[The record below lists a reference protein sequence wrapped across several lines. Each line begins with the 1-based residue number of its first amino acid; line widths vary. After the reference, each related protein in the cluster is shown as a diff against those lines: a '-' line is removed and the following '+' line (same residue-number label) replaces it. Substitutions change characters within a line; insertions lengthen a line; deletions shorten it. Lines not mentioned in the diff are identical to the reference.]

1 MRFQY
6 SVKTSGQAVPPASP
20 SMVRTA
26 ELPVKRLLT
35 RQHDLAVRG
44 AIASAVLLA
53 STGCAMLDP
62 GIASAWKIEPVLS
75 VKHTIHSSQA
85 YYTMGR
91 YYDGSQAW
99 GKSIDAYRKAI
110 AADAQN
116 IEAYNALGVALAQ
129 SGRYADAE
137 TTLRQA
143 IAIDPARTHMRS
155 NLGYVLLL
163 AGKPSEAMTEL
174 KAVVKQNP
182 GDAMALA
189 NLREAMARADAAQH
203 GNAAAGETAAI
214 KEEAVTFGEFVQGGS
229 GRPQGVCRCRRRCRC
244 VSFSG
249 SVPTPILAAEVRA
262 PLTAPLSVPMPLQLA
277 TVPGSQTVGA
287 GVPPVPESVGTVPSR
302 PHLPDRPTAAA
313 PKEHVAVVDI
323 AVAARPQSQSVPI
336 PVRAEDLGAKRQAS
350 RLEVSNGNGV
360 AGMARLV
367 GRWLATQG
375 LDNVRLTNQ
384 RPFAQQTT
392 LIQYRSGH
400 EEEARRV
407 ARSLPAGAK
416 ALLGPTQGLRSD
428 VRVVLG
434 RDWIQTAICLEHN
447 TCQPMV
453 DSVAMRLA
461 SEPRVSRRASA

>member
-1 MRFQY
+1 MRFQC
-6 SVKTSGQAVPPASP
+6 SVKTRGQVVPPASP

-26 ELPVKRLLT
+26 ALPVKRLLT
-35 RQHDLAVRG
+35 RQHELAVRG

-53 STGCAMLDP
+53 STGCAMPGP
-62 GIASAWKIEPVLS
+62 GIASAWDIEPVLS

-163 AGKPSEAMTEL
+163 AGKPSEAVTEL
-174 KAVVKQNP
+174 KAVVKQNG
-182 GDAMALA
+182 GDATALA

-203 GNAAAGETAAI
+203 GNAADGETAAS
-214 KEEAVTFGEFVQGGS
+214 KEEAVTSANSSKASAVAPRVS
-229 GRPQGVCRCRRRCRC
+229 VDVDVDVDGVA
-244 VSFSG
+244 FSG
-249 SVPTPILAAEVRA
+249 SVPTPIPAAEVRA
-262 PLTAPLSVPMPLQLA
+262 PLTASVTVPMPLQLA
-277 TVPGSQTVGA
+277 TAPGSQTVGA

-302 PHLPDRPTAAA
+302 PDRPTAAA
-313 PKEHVAVVDI
+313 PKEHVAIVDI
-323 AVAARPQSQSVPI
+323 AVAARPQAQSVPVA
-336 PVRAEDLGAKRQAS
+336 VRAEDLGAKRQAS
-350 RLEVSNGNGV
+350 RLEVTNGNGV

-416 ALLGPTQGLRSD
+416 ALAGPTQGLRSD

-453 DSVAMRLA
+453 DSVAIAHRQ
-461 SEPRVSRRASA
+461 

>member
-1 MRFQY
+1 VRFQY
-6 SVKTSGQAVPPASP
+6 SVKTRGQVVPPASP
-20 SMVRTA
+20 SVRTVA
-26 ELPVKRLLT
+26 LPVKRLLT
-35 RQHDLAVRG
+35 RRHELAVRG

-53 STGCAMLDP
+53 STGCAMPGP
-62 GIASAWKIEPVLS
+62 GIASAWDIEPVLN

-163 AGKPSEAMTEL
+163 AGKPSEAVMEL
-174 KAVVKQNP
+174 KAVVKQNG

-203 GNAAAGETAAI
+203 GNAADDETAAS
-214 KEEAVTFGEFVQGGS
+214 KEEAVTSANSSKASPVAPRVS
-229 GRPQGVCRCRRRCRC
+229 VDVDVDGVA
-244 VSFSG
+244 FSG
-249 SVPTPILAAEVRA
+249 SVPTPIPAAEVRA
-262 PLTAPLSVPMPLQLA
+262 PLTVSVSVPMPLQLA
-277 TVPGSQTVGA
+277 TAPALQTVGA
-287 GVPPVPESVGTVPSR
+287 RVPPVPESVGTVPSG
-302 PHLPDRPTAAA
+302 PNWPDRPTAAA
-313 PKEHVAVVDI
+313 PKEHVAIVDI
-323 AVAARPQSQSVPI
+323 AVAARPQSQSVPVA
-336 PVRAEDLGAKRQAS
+336 VRAEDLGAKMQAS

-384 RPFAQQTT
+384 RSFAQRTT

-416 ALLGPTQGLRSD
+416 VLSGPTQGLRSD

-434 RDWIQTAICLEHN
+434 RDWTQTAICLEHN
-447 TCQPMV
+447 TCQPTV
-453 DSVAMRLA
+453 DSVAIA
-461 SEPRVSRRASA
+461 PRQ